1 MAEGQEHPAPTAGTS
16 KEQESR
22 PYAVFHRMRT
32 STFLQCSIL
41 FGVLAFCAF
50 GQEPTPSPPP
60 LKPLSPTVEPPQPPT
75 EPPQSSPHGPAKKL
89 PFFLILGTVFNEN
102 ALAFPGVE
110 VRIRRR
116 DEKKFRW
123 DGVSNSRG
131 EFAVRV
137 PDGYDYSLLIR
148 VRRYQEETREIT
160 TKAGEAQQRVTIRM
174 QLATQEKAGTKK

>member
-1 MAEGQEHPAPTAGTS
+1 
-16 KEQESR
+16 
-22 PYAVFHRMRT
+22 MRT

-41 FGVLAFCAF
+41 FGVLALRAF
-50 GQEPTPSPPP
+50 GQEPAPSPPP
-60 LKPLSPTVEPPQPPT
+60 LKPLSPTVESPQPPT
-75 EPPQSSPHGPAKKL
+75 EPAQHVPAKKL

-110 VRIRRR
+110 VRIRRA

-148 VRRYQEETREIT
+148 VRHYQEETREIT